1 MPCLQATRSTR
12 YTLTFSIIII
22 VGYVIKVGAVKASC
36 WNEVNVYRVCILFV
50 THNLCRCH

>member
-22 VGYVIKVGAVKASC
+22 VGYVIKVYTLQASC
-36 WNEVNVYRVCILFV
+36 PNESRNDALP
-50 THNLCRCH
+50 HNWRWCR